1 MRRYNPIYTPESAH
15 VVHALRYDWSVWLRE
30 GRFPPET
37 KAAIEA
43 CRASWSSD
51 GLELDA
57 FHIRDDMIQ
66 CLFIVQPIVSPSFCA
81 MRAKGRLQH
90 AMRKAGAPVVFRRNV
105 SIRTLGENTRD
116 VVAGYLAG
124 QVGKSDYAD
133 PRWKEF
139 LGRFTFAEGATLLNE
154 PEATG
159 HGRYWYN
166 LHVVI
171 VVQDRRYP
179 IAQKESFVKI
189 REICPQIAAENGY
202 ELAEVSIMPDHIHMA
217 LRGNIEHSPMEIGL
231 LFQND
236 LSYALGYNRTW
247 SYEIYVGTFSEYDV
261 RSIGGTTMLPQRRL
275 G

>member
-1 MRRYNPIYTPESAH
+1 MPRCNPIYTSESAQ
-15 VVHALRYDWSVWLRE
+15 VVHALRYDWSAWLRE
-30 GRFPPET
+30 GHFPSET
-37 KAAIEA
+37 KAAVEA
-43 CRASWSSD
+43 CRASWVSD

-57 FHIRDDMIQ
+57 FHIREGMIQ
-66 CLFIVQPIVSPSFCA
+66 CLFVAQPMACPSFCA

-90 AMRKAGAPVVFRRNV
+90 ALRKAGAPVTFRRNV
-105 SIRTLGENTRD
+105 SIRTLGENTRE
-116 VVAGYLAG
+116 VVASYLAR

-133 PRWKEF
+133 PRWKDF
-139 LGRFTFAEGATLLNE
+139 LGRFTFAEGTTLLNE

-179 IAQKESFVKI
+179 IAQKESFAKI
-189 REICPQIAAENGY
+189 RKICPHIAAENGY

-217 LRGNIEHSPMEIGL
+217 LRGNIEHSPMAIGL
-231 LFQND
+231 AFQNE

-247 SYEIYVGTFSEYDV
+247 SYEFYVGTFSEYDV
-261 RSIGGTTMLPQRRL
+261 RSIGGKTMRPQR
-275 G
+275 